1 MEKRRKVYV
10 PIMRVNCLD
19 TYVTPIENLG
29 GFISFLHNTN
39 RDAYTRLVVSI
50 LTRFHISP
58 REAFSKVSQ
67 KSASDM
73 SKEMVEFIHSH
84 LESEAALYP
93 LYVFDSLA
101 ACNEYLKLY
110 DPLTKCIKYFELYIS
125 GQDSMFIGDIDEE
138 SGLYLTNKPIS
149 DRVDH
154 NAIVVEKID
163 NTGLWK
169 YRRWSSTDT
178 ILDEYD
184 VFVETE
190 MSLNDHKQKNN
201 KGE

>member
-1 MEKRRKVYV
+1 MEKRRKVYI
-10 PIMRVNCLD
+10 PIMRVNCLN
-19 TYVTPIENLG
+19 TYVTPIETLG

-39 RDAYTRLVVSI
+39 REAYTRLVVSI

-67 KSASDM
+67 TSANNM
-73 SKEMVEFIHSH
+73 SKEIVEFIHSH

-125 GQDSMFIGDIDEE
+125 GQDSMFIGDIDDRSE
-138 SGLYLTNKPIS
+138 LYLTNKPVS
-149 DRVDH
+149 DRLDH
-154 NAIVVEKID
+154 NTIVLEKID
-163 NTGLWK
+163 DTGLWK
-169 YRRWSSTDT
+169 YCRWDSSDT

-184 VFVETE
+184 VFVETDKE
-190 MSLNDHKQKNN
+190 VK
-201 KGE
+201 

>member
-10 PIMRVNCLD
+10 PIMSVNCLN
-19 TYVTPIENLG
+19 TYMTPIETFG

-39 RDAYTRLVVSI
+39 REAYTRLVVSI
-50 LTRFHISP
+50 LTRFQISP

-67 KSASDM
+67 KSTDDM
-73 SKEMVEFIHSH
+73 SKEIVEYIHSH
-84 LESEAALYP
+84 LESEAILYP

-110 DPLTKCIKYFELYIS
+110 DPLTKCIRYFELYIS
-125 GQDSMFIGDIDEE
+125 GQDSMFIGNIDDR

-154 NAIVVEKID
+154 NKIVLEKID
-163 NTGLWK
+163 DTGLWR
-169 YRRWSSTDT
+169 YSRWSNTDE
-178 ILDEYD
+178 ILYEYD
-184 VFVETE
+184 VFVETDKE
-190 MSLNDHKQKNN
+190 VK
-201 KGE
+201 

>member
-10 PIMRVNCLD
+10 PIMMVNCLNI
-19 TYVTPIENLG
+19 YVTPIATLG
-29 GFISFLHNTN
+29 EFISFLHNTN
-39 RDAYTRLVVSI
+39 REAYTRLVVSI

-58 REAFSKVSQ
+58 REAFEKVSQ
-67 KSASDM
+67 KSDNDM
-73 SKEMVEFIHSH
+73 SKEIVELIHSH

-125 GQDSMFIGDIDEE
+125 GQDSMFIGDTDER

-154 NAIVVEKID
+154 NTIVLEKID

-169 YRRWSSTDT
+169 YRRWSSADT

-184 VFVETE
+184 VFVETDKE
-190 MSLNDHKQKNN
+190 T
-201 KGE
+201 

>member
-1 MEKRRKVYV
+1 MEKRRKVYI
-10 PIMRVNCLD
+10 PIMRVNCLN
-19 TYVTPIENLG
+19 TYVTPIETLG

-39 RDAYTRLVVSI
+39 REAYTRLVVSI

-67 KSASDM
+67 TSANDM
-73 SKEMVEFIHSH
+73 SKEIVEFIHSH

-110 DPLTKCIKYFELYIS
+110 DPLTKCIKYFELTIS
-125 GQDSMFIGDIDEE
+125 GQDSMFIGDIDDRSE
-138 SGLYLTNKPIS
+138 LYLTNKPIS

-154 NAIVVEKID
+154 NTIVVEKID

-184 VFVETE
+184 VFVET
-190 MSLNDHKQKNN
+190 
-201 KGE
+201 

>member
-10 PIMRVNCLD
+10 PIMSVTCLN
-19 TYVTPIENLG
+19 THETPFQNLEE
-29 GFISFLHNTN
+29 FISFLHNAN
-39 RDAYTRLVVSI
+39 REAYTRLVVSL
-50 LTRFHISP
+50 LTRLNVSP

-67 KSASDM
+67 TSVRDM
-73 SKEMVEFIHSH
+73 CKEIVEYIHSH

-93 LYVFDSLA
+93 LYVFDSIA

-110 DPLTKCIKYFELYIS
+110 DPLTKRIKYFELYIS

-138 SGLYLTNKPIS
+138 SAGLYLTNKPIS

-154 NAIVVEKID
+154 NTIVLEKID

-169 YRRWSSTDT
+169 YRRWSSADT

-190 MSLNDHKQKNN
+190 
-201 KGE
+201 

>member
-1 MEKRRKVYV
+1 MEKRRKVYI

-19 TYVTPIENLG
+19 TYVTPIETLG
-29 GFISFLHNTN
+29 GFISFLHKTN
-39 RDAYTRLVVSI
+39 REAYTRLVVSI

-67 KSASDM
+67 TSSKDM
-73 SKEMVEFIHSH
+73 SKEIVEFIHSH

-110 DPLTKCIKYFELYIS
+110 DPLTKCIKYFEVHIS
-125 GQDSMFIGDIDEE
+125 SQDSMFIGDIDER
-138 SGLYLTNKPIS
+138 SGLYLTNKPFS

-154 NAIVVEKID
+154 NTIVLEKID
-163 NTGLWK
+163 DTELWK
-169 YRRWSSTDT
+169 YRRWSSTDA

-184 VFVETE
+184 VFVESDKE
-190 MSLNDHKQKNN
+190 
-201 KGE
+201 

>member
-10 PIMRVNCLD
+10 PIMKVTCLN
-19 TYVTPIENLG
+19 TYLTPFQSVED
-29 GFISFLHNTN
+29 FVKFLHDTN
-39 RDAYTRLVVSI
+39 REAYTRLIVSL
-50 LTRFHISP
+50 LTRFNISP

-67 KSASDM
+67 TSAQKM
-73 SKEMVEFIHSH
+73 CKEIVEFIHSQ
-84 LESEAALYP
+84 LESEATLYP

-125 GQDSMFIGDIDEE
+125 GQDSMFIGDIDAG

-190 MSLNDHKQKNN
+190 MSLND
-201 KGE
+201 

>member
-10 PIMRVNCLD
+10 PIMKVTCLN
-19 TYVTPIENLG
+19 TYVTPFQSLED
-29 GFISFLHNTN
+29 FVKFLHDTN
-39 RDAYTRLVVSI
+39 REAYTRLVVSI
-50 LTRFHISP
+50 LTRFSISP

-67 KSASDM
+67 TSAKNM
-73 SKEMVEFIHSH
+73 CKEIIEYIHSH
-84 LESEAALYP
+84 LESEAILYP

-110 DPLTKCIKYFELYIS
+110 SPLTKCIKYFELHIS
-125 GQDSMFIGDIDEE
+125 SQDSMFIGDIDEM
-138 SGLYLTNKPIS
+138 SAGLYLTNKPIS

-154 NAIVVEKID
+154 NTIVLEKID

-169 YRRWSSTDT
+169 YRRWSSADT

-184 VFVETE
+184 VFVETDKE
-190 MSLNDHKQKNN
+190 SK
-201 KGE
+201 

>member
-10 PIMRVNCLD
+10 PIMRVNCLNTD
-19 TYVTPIENLG
+19 VTPIETLG
-29 GFISFLHNTN
+29 GFISSLHNTN
-39 RDAYTRLVVSI
+39 RAAYTRLVVSI

-58 REAFSKVSQ
+58 REAFSKVSET
-67 KSASDM
+67 SANNM
-73 SKEMVEFIHSH
+73 CQEIVELIHSH

-93 LYVFDSLA
+93 LYVFDSLV

-125 GQDSMFIGDIDEE
+125 CQDSMFIGDINEE

-154 NAIVVEKID
+154 NTIVVEKID

-169 YRRWSSTDT
+169 YRRLSSTDT

-190 MSLNDHKQKNN
+190 RIRK
-201 KGE
+201 

>member
-1 MEKRRKVYV
+1 MEKRRKVYI
-10 PIMRVNCLD
+10 PIMSVTCLY
-19 TYVTPIENLG
+19 THVTPIETLG
-29 GFISFLHNTN
+29 GFISFLYNTN
-39 RDAYTRLVVSI
+39 REAYTRLVVSI
-50 LTRFHISP
+50 LTRFNITP

-67 KSASDM
+67 ASPDDM
-73 SKEMVEFIHSH
+73 SKELVEFIHSH

-110 DPLTKCIKYFELYIS
+110 DPLTKCIKYFEAYIS
-125 GQDSMFIGDIDEE
+125 SQDSMFIGDIDER

-154 NAIVVEKID
+154 NTIVLEKID
-163 NTGLWK
+163 NTELWK

-178 ILDEYD
+178 ILYEYD
-184 VFVETE
+184 VFVESDKE
-190 MSLNDHKQKNN
+190 
-201 KGE
+201 